1 MRPII
6 YSILFAFLVNQA
18 QAQKYYGKGYT
29 IVDQAVAY
37 DDLTLSVYKKIT
49 AKTVKGALE
58 QLLNGSGWRLA
69 EYIASEPE
77 INRLY
82 SQPYPQHKRKLGP
95 MPLENAL
102 VWIAGDAWQLVV
114 DPVNKL
120 ISYELSPR
128 YTCFPSTKKVCHL

>member
-1 MRPII
+1 MRPIL
-6 YSILFAFLVNQA
+6 YSVLLACVIHQA
-18 QAQKYYGKGYT
+18 QAQTFYGKGYT
-29 IVDQAVAY
+29 IVDEAVTY

-58 QLLNGSGWRLA
+58 QLLFESGWRLA

-82 SQPYPQHKRKLGP
+82 SQPFPHHKRRLGP

-128 YTCFPSTKKVCHL
+128 YTCFPSTKEVCRR